1 MTLKSIKIR
10 EAVPKDAKALNAYT
24 KMIFE
29 TSKHL
34 ITSPHE
40 FRITPWKQRFWIAR
54 KLNHKS
60 ETCLIAV
67 RGNSKDAEIIGMLD
81 NWTDRRSRVCHV
93 TTFAMS
99 VHPDMRGQ
107 GIAKRLLSEFIRC
120 VREHPTLE
128 KIELHVHAD
137 NHPAIGL
144 YESMRFKREGI
155 RERSIRYQD
164 GRVVDDILM
173 ALWPD
178 DHTNEDNK
186 TLIQVDYDN

>member
-10 EAVPKDAKALNAYT
+10 EAIPKDAKALNAYVQ
-24 KMIFE
+24 MVFN

-34 ITSPHE
+34 ITSPDE
-40 FRITPWKQRFWIAR
+40 FRLTPWKQRFWIAR
-54 KLNHKS
+54 KLNSKS
-60 ETCLIAV
+60 ETCLLACKN
-67 RGNSKDAEIIGMLD
+67 GDIIGMLD
-81 NWTDRRSRVCHV
+81 NWTDRRARVRHV

-99 VHPDMRGQ
+99 VHPEMRGQ
-107 GIAKRLLSEFIRC
+107 GVAKRLLSDFIGF
-120 VREHPTLE
+120 VNEHPTLQ

-137 NHPAIGL
+137 NKAAIGL
-144 YESMRFKREGI
+144 YEGMGFTREGI

-178 DHTNEDNK
+178 DK
-186 TLIQVDYDN
+186 TSERNRT